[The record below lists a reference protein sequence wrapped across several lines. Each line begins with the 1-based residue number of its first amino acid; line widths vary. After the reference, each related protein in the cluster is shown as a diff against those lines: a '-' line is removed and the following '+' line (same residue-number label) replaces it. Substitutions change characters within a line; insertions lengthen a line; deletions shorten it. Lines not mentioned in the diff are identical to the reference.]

1 MKILYDYQIFQFQRF
16 GGISKYFIEIINEL
30 PAKAK
35 YKISI
40 QLFEN
45 VHLKEKT
52 LLSPS
57 KTNLITRERYFSKYN
72 FRGKWRLYD
81 FLHEK
86 FPQKFNEY
94 HSLNKDCSVFELKK
108 QRFDI
113 FHPTYYDPY
122 FLEYIGNKP
131 FVLTVH
137 DMIHEKFAHLFTND
151 LTAKPTI
158 ENKKKTILAAAHI
171 IAVSENTKKDIIE
184 YYGIEASKISIVY
197 HSSSLIKNTKTT
209 LQLPSQYILYIGT
222 RYLYK
227 NFTTFI
233 RAIKNILIEKS
244 IKLLCVGATFNDEE
258 NALLEELGIIEY
270 CVQLFVDDNELYQV
284 YANALFFVFPS
295 LYEGF
300 GIPILEAFDAGCP
313 ALISNTSCFP
323 EIAGDAAVYFN
334 PYDAADIESA
344 VRRLIENGEERK
356 GLITNG
362 KERIKAFS
370 WKNSAKQTVE
380 VYKKVLNV
388 TK

>member
-16 GGISKYFIEIINEL
+16 GGISKYFTEIITEL
-30 PAKAK
+30 PAKVK

-45 VHLKEKT
+45 VHLKESA
-52 LLSPS
+52 LLPPH

-94 HSLNKDCSVFELKK
+94 RSLNRDCSVFELKK
-108 QRFDI
+108 QKFDI

-122 FLEYIGNKP
+122 FLEYIGSKP

-137 DMIHEKFAHLFTND
+137 DMIHEKFAHLFAND

-171 IAVSENTKKDIIE
+171 IAVSENTKNDIIE
-184 YYGIEASKISIVY
+184 HYGVADSKISVVY
-197 HSSSLIKNTKTT
+197 HASSLIKSIHTT
-209 LQLPSQYILYIGT
+209 LQLPSHYILYVGT

-227 NFTTFI
+227 NFNTFI
-233 RAIKNILIEKS
+233 HAVKNILIEKN
-244 IKLLCVGATFNDEE
+244 IKLLCVGAPFNNEE
-258 NALLEELGIIEY
+258 NTLLQELGISEY
-270 CVQLFVDDNELYQV
+270 CIQLFVDDNELYKV
-284 YANALFFVFPS
+284 YANALFFAFPS

-323 EIAGDAAVYFN
+323 EIAGDAAAYFN
-334 PYDAADIESA
+334 PYDIADIESA
-344 VRRLIENGEERK
+344 VRRLTENETERME
-356 GLITNG
+356 LITKG
-362 KERIKAFS
+362 TERIKTFS

-388 TK
+388 IK